1 MINCIPSVHRF
12 VSRRKVSRSES
23 WVRPQLKTQVNTREG
38 SLRGGAAIQGGT
50 GWHRMEWQDRHFCKI
65 QCSIAL
71 CGTCRPDD
79 RTDYHL
85 AAKVDLDLMARGSE
99 ESDGGSDRDEV
110 LPPRLGRLLRLL
122 HILTRTW
129 RCHSDK
135 NIEDNKTIGN
145 SRADHTYDAWS
156 RQCDDHKPRVSSNGA
171 VQIFEGSLCRGMGR
185 KSRGDD

>member
-1 MINCIPSVHRF
+1 MAQQYRV
-12 VSRRKVSRSES
+12 
-23 WVRPQLKTQVNTREG
+23 
-38 SLRGGAAIQGGT
+38 AQGGT
-50 GWHRMEWQDRHFCKI
+50 GWQRVAWQDRHFCKI

-79 RTDYHL
+79 RKDYHL
-85 AAKVDLDLMARGSE
+85 AAKVDLDLMIRGSE

-122 HILTRTW
+122 HILTRAW

-135 NIEDNKTIGN
+135 NIDN
-145 SRADHTYDAWS
+145 SRAGHTYDAWS
-156 RQCDDHKPRVSSNGA
+156 RQCDDHNPRVSSNGA

>member
-1 MINCIPSVHRF
+1 MGEASAQNASEHERGKFEGWHR
-12 VSRRKVSRSES
+12 VA
-23 WVRPQLKTQVNTREG
+23 L
-38 SLRGGAAIQGGT
+38 GGT
-50 GWHRMEWQDRHFCKI
+50 GWPRVAQSSTGWHRVGWQDRHFCKI

-122 HILTRTW
+122 HILTRAW

-156 RQCDDHKPRVSSNGA
+156 RQCDDHKPRVSSNG
-171 VQIFEGSLCRGMGR
+171 VV
-185 KSRGDD
+185 